1 MMTSG
6 DVENVRR
13 SAAMAPLSKSEVE
26 RVLKELD
33 RLVKEREAIASVVA
47 NLPKSWVEV
56 RSSLNELSRLLWP
69 PL

>member
-1 MMTSG
+1 
-6 DVENVRR
+6 
-13 SAAMAPLSKSEVE
+13 MAPLSKAEVE

-56 RSSLNELSRLLWP
+56 RSSMNELSRLLWP

>member
-1 MMTSG
+1 MMSSG

-13 SAAMAPLSKSEVE
+13 SAAMAPLSKAETE

-56 RSSLNELSRLLWP
+56 RSSMNELSRLLWP